1 MGKYLVRRLGAA
13 FVVMLLVS
21 IITFIA
27 LSVIPGN
34 AALIALGTEASA
46 ASLDAVSSDLGLD
59 QSFSSRLLS
68 YYKGL
73 LSLDFGTSSYFGQDV
88 WTLILQRL
96 PLTVSLALL
105 SLLAAFI
112 LSMLL
117 GCAAAIYRGSFIDA
131 FSRIIVQLSA
141 SVPSF
146 WLSLLLLLFASRV
159 LGFSQAGS
167 YVSMSES
174 IPLFLKSISL
184 AVIVLAV
191 GESGPLLRIV
201 RISMIGAMEEDWF
214 TACQVKGLS
223 KRKAVF
229 SYALRRALSA
239 PVSLMGLQLAKLL
252 GGTAI
257 VESIFALPGLGR
269 LFLTAVEMRD
279 LNLVQGIV
287 IFVSFAVV
295 MMNLLTDLLLRA
307 VINPL
312 SASEDRK

>member
-1 MGKYLVRRLGAA
+1 
-13 FVVMLLVS
+13 MLLVS

-59 QSFSSRLLS
+59 QSFFSRLFS

-73 LSLDFGTSSYFGQDV
+73 LTFDFGTSSYFGQDV
-88 WTLILQRL
+88 WILILQRL
-96 PLTVSLALL
+96 PLTLSLALL
-105 SLLAAFI
+105 SLFAAFV
-112 LSMLL
+112 LSILL

-131 FSRIIVQLSA
+131 FSRVIVQLSA
-141 SVPSF
+141 SLPSF
-146 WLSLLLLLFASRV
+146 WLSLLLLLFSSRV

-174 IPLFLKSISL
+174 LPLFLKSISL

-201 RISMIGAMEEDWF
+201 RISMISAMGEDWF
-214 TACQVKGLS
+214 TACLVKGLS

-229 SYALRRALSA
+229 SYVLRSALSA
-239 PVSLMGLQLAKLL
+239 PVSLTGLQLAKLL

-295 MMNLLTDLLLRA
+295 MMNLLTDLLLKA
-307 VINPL
+307 VISP
-312 SASEDRK
+312 ASVSGGKG